1 MSKSIFFVS
10 STITKKISRLPMCNI
25 QTEYKKIVI
34 TKNKVNLFVSHKNE
48 ILIFWHNILNNR

>member
-1 MSKSIFFVS
+1 
-10 STITKKISRLPMCNI
+10 MCNT

-48 ILIFWHNILNNR
+48 ILIFRHNILSNT

>member
-1 MSKSIFFVS
+1 
-10 STITKKISRLPMCNI
+10 MCNT

-48 ILIFWHNILNNR
+48 ILIF